1 MLTQLSIKNYAL
13 IDDLNVS
20 FGQGFTT
27 ITGETGAGKSI
38 LLGAL
43 SLVLGK
49 RADLSS
55 LKHKEQKCVIEGV
68 FAIQNY
74 QLQPF
79 FEANDLDYEEPTI
92 IRREILPSGKS
103 RAFINDSPVT
113 LDILSNLGEQL
124 VDIHS
129 QHQTLRLTEN
139 EFQFKVVDALANN
152 ATLLAKFAAHL
163 SEYKEASKTLA
174 ELVEYQINASKELD
188 YNSFLLQELEAAP
201 LKTGIQETLE
211 EEYEQ
216 LSNVETIME
225 LLSQSHQLL
234 NQEQIGLLENLA
246 SLQQATR
253 KLEGFGKQYVSMNA
267 RVQSIAIEMSDLATE
282 LERLQDG
289 TEADPI
295 RLEAVNG
302 QLQLLHNLFKKHQ
315 ATTIEELIQIREQ
328 LTEKVDVSIN
338 IESKIA
344 AKKEEVEKRE
354 IELNAI
360 AAEIRKNRNTAIPK
374 LKELLLARLNLLG
387 MPSASFNIAVTPSSA
402 FKPNGKDELTFLF
415 SANKGSDYGPLKKVA
430 SGGELSR
437 IMLTIKSILAQYEQ
451 LPTLIFDEID
461 TGVSGEISNKM
472 GDIMQGMSQ
481 SMQVFSITHLPQ
493 VASKGEQ
500 QFKVFKEEVAN
511 TTRTGIKLLSEVERV
526 NELAEMLG
534 GKAISDS
541 ALAHAK
547 QLLQ

>member
-1 MLTQLSIKNYAL
+1 
-13 IDDLNVS
+13 
-20 FGQGFTT
+20 
-27 ITGETGAGKSI
+27 
-38 LLGAL
+38 
-43 SLVLGK
+43 
-49 RADLSS
+49 
-55 LKHKEQKCVIEGV
+55 
-68 FAIQNY
+68 
-74 QLQPF
+74 
-79 FEANDLDYEEPTI
+79 
-92 IRREILPSGKS
+92 
-103 RAFINDSPVT
+103 
-113 LDILSNLGEQL
+113 
-124 VDIHS
+124 
-129 QHQTLRLTEN
+129 
-139 EFQFKVVDALANN
+139 
-152 ATLLAKFAAHL
+152 
-163 SEYKEASKTLA
+163 
-174 ELVEYQINASKELD
+174 
-188 YNSFLLQELEAAP
+188 
-201 LKTGIQETLE
+201 
-211 EEYEQ
+211 
-216 LSNVETIME
+216 
-225 LLSQSHQLL
+225 
-234 NQEQIGLLENLA
+234 
-246 SLQQATR
+246 
-253 KLEGFGKQYVSMNA
+253 
-267 RVQSIAIEMSDLATE
+267 QSIAIEMSDLATE